1 MMEHIVKALNSEI
14 LHCIQ
19 KESWGQGIMGTGT
32 TDSLLTNQHTC
43 PYEPITFG
51 K

>member
-1 MMEHIVKALNSEI
+1 MEHIVKALNSEI

-19 KESWGQGIMGTGT
+19 KESWGQVPLTGIMGTGT

-43 PYEPITFG
+43 PYEP
-51 K
+51 

>member
-1 MMEHIVKALNSEI
+1 MEHIVKALNSEI

-19 KESWGQGIMGTGT
+19 KESWGRIMGTGT

-43 PYEPITFG
+43 PYEP
-51 K
+51 